1 MERTLISKEDLV
13 MEDKDTI
20 IVTNAKKQNNGRMLV
35 IGGAL
40 AILAGMFIIDRHSDN
55 YTATDAE
62 DKKKFRELHDSLEN
76 GVED

>member
-1 MERTLISKEDLV
+1 MSE
-13 MEDKDTI
+13 KDTI
-20 IVTNAKKQNNGRMLV
+20 IVTNAKEQNNGRML
-35 IGGAL
+35 IMGGAL

-62 DKKKFRELHDSLEN
+62 NRKKIRELHDSLEN

>member
-1 MERTLISKEDLV
+1 MEE
-13 MEDKDTI
+13 KDTI

-40 AILAGMFIIDRHSDN
+40 AILAGMFIIGRHSDN

-62 DKKKFRELHDSLEN
+62 DKRTFQKLHDALEN

>member
-1 MERTLISKEDLV
+1 MEE
-13 MEDKDTI
+13 KDTI

-40 AILAGMFIIDRHSDN
+40 AILAGMFIIDKHSDN

-62 DKKKFRELHDSLEN
+62 DKRTFKKLHDALEN
-76 GVED
+76 GVDD